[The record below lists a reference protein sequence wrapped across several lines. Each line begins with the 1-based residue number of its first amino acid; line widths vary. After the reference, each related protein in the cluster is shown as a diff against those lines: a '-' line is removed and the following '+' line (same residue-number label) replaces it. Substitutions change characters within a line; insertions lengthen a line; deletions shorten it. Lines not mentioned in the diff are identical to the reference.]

1 MLFIAGKLKIIMYW
15 VNGIL
20 KKTVSLNNR
29 ALHFG
34 DGFFTTARL
43 RHGEIEFLDLHMN
56 RLILSAKRLMFN
68 NLNYNFLY
76 KEILQA
82 ASFSSTHSIIK
93 VIISRSDNHKLHG
106 YKCKNDIEPLRI
118 IYIGRLPKY
127 YIRWVNVGICMKTSV
142 VRLARNTFLAGIKHL
157 NRLEQV
163 MISMWISKNE
173 EIDEALVLDTD
184 GNVVEC
190 CSSNIFWRYK
200 YQVFTPSIHYA
211 GVNGIMRQ
219 IVFRLLPELGYCIR
233 TVTVGPEHVKKANE
247 VFITNA
253 LLPLA
258 SVNSIDD
265 CFYSDKTLFRLLYSH
280 ITNNKIQ

>member
-1 MLFIAGKLKIIMYW
+1 MYW

-43 RHGEIEFLDLHMN
+43 RNGEIEFLDFHMD
-56 RLILSAKRLMFN
+56 RLIFSAKKLMFDN
-68 NLNYNFLY
+68 FNYNLLY
-76 KEILQA
+76 KEMLQA
-82 ASFSSTHSIIK
+82 ASFSGSYNVIK
-93 VIISRSDNHKLHG
+93 VIISRINNRIHG

-118 IYIGRLPKY
+118 IYIGRLPRY
-127 YIRWVNVGICMKTSV
+127 YMRWVDSGICMRTSI

-163 MISMWISKNE
+163 MISIWISKNK

-190 CSSNIFWRYK
+190 CSSNIFWRYN

-219 IVFRLLPELGYCIR
+219 IILRLLPELGYCIR
-233 TVTVGPEHVKKANE
+233 TVTVGPDHLKNANE

-265 CFYSDKTLFRLLYSH
+265 YFYSDKTLFHLLQSY
-280 ITNNKIQ
+280 ITNNKI